1 MPAAERTTA
10 GQGRT
15 APRLRHSSVNP
26 WVVAGAA
33 ALIVTGWGY
42 AALSIWSDYHH
53 TLEDAR
59 TQLRTVVAGLEMQVE
74 SMLNDGIG
82 AAFAGANVIAASGDV
97 PDLSSPRTA
106 GMLADMLTGGDY
118 VRSLFIASPTSFV
131 RVGRENVRLR
141 GASPDW
147 LTALIGRPGAADA
160 MVGLRMVDPERSQHY
175 VVPVVRRARAQ
186 GLWVGGLFDFHEV
199 NDLYRRSIAAS
210 GALLLLGEDGS
221 TLVRV
226 PNRAAVGTIS
236 GKIAE
241 SGVFARR
248 PPDAGFIESA
258 AGPGQAPVFV
268 AFQRVR
274 GYPMF
279 AASGTGLD
287 AVLGPWESRR
297 RGTLAL
303 TAAASLAIVAMTWLL
318 NHYVTALWRRDFEYR
333 ALFNNAGFSAFTL
346 EGERFGDANRTTL
359 SMFGLPDEKAVRG
372 LTPWDVSPE
381 MQPDGT
387 LSQVLA
393 RRRMAMAQ
401 MEGQAR
407 FEWLHKR
414 MDTGETFPAEVELS
428 TIFVERRM
436 LSLAVVHD
444 LTERKRAEAS
454 WRESE
459 ARYRSLIDALPEAI
473 FVHRGKELLFGN
485 QAAATI
491 MGAPSVE
498 ALAGYPVLSFVAEH
512 DREIFRERTRRVLE
526 HGTEAQS
533 REVRLRR
540 FDGSLIWAESQGVA
554 VIFDGKPAV
563 QGIVRDITDRK
574 LAEEARTEA
583 DARIKQQSEALLN
596 LATRLEVSTAD
607 LRPALQR
614 ICMVADF
621 VLDAARV
628 EVWACEK
635 DAKRLRRLASFAPRT
650 GAPSSGPEVVDA
662 GLLPRFMAVLQ
673 NERVIEAHDV
683 NDDPASAEL
692 AAQGLCGPDIASV
705 VAAPVRAAG
714 EVVGFALVSH
724 RGSPREWHA
733 DEVTFVGGI
742 ADQIAQAFLDAE
754 RERAFNELRELA
766 GQLVRA
772 ENEVRRR
779 VGRDLHDSTGQLVAA
794 LVLKLTRLAADAEHL
809 DPECRKA
816 IGECVEL
823 AEKCSAEIRT
833 ASYLLHPPLLD
844 ELGLASAL
852 RWLVDGF
859 RDRSGI
865 DVKLDIPADFKRLD
879 GDSELALFRVAQEA
893 LTNVLRHS
901 GSHSARI
908 QVAVAK
914 GAVSLQI
921 EDDGKGMPQLNGH
934 SVDDSV
940 SLSVGMA
947 GMRER
952 MRQIGGS
959 VSVESATS
967 GTRVRATVPLSARV

>member
-1 MPAAERTTA
+1 MPAAESSPA

-26 WVVAGAA
+26 WVLAGAA
-33 ALIVTGWGY
+33 VLVAVGWGY
-42 AALSIWSDYHH
+42 AALSIWSDHRH
-53 TLEDAR
+53 TLEDER
-59 TQLRTVVAGLEMQVE
+59 NQLRTVAAGLEMQVE
-74 SMLNDGIG
+74 SMLNDGVG
-82 AAFAGANVIAASGDV
+82 AAFAGANVLESSGELAHLD
-97 PDLSSPRTA
+97 STHSA
-106 GMLADMLTGGDY
+106 EMLGSMLTGGDY
-118 VRSLFIASPTSFV
+118 VRSLFLATRTSFM
-131 RVGRENVRLR
+131 RVGRDNVRLH
-141 GASPDW
+141 GVPPDW
-147 LTALIGRPGAADA
+147 LTALIAQSGGAEA
-160 MVGLRMVDPERSQHY
+160 MVGLRMVDPERSEHY
-175 VVPVVRRARAQ
+175 VIPVVRRLRTQEA
-186 GLWVGGLFDFHEV
+186 WVGGLFDFHEV
-199 NDLYRRSIAAS
+199 NDLYRRSVAAPS
-210 GALLLLGEDGS
+210 ALLLLGEDGS

-226 PNRAAVGTIS
+226 PNRGTVS
-236 GKIAE
+236 TLSARIAE
-241 SGVFARR
+241 SGVFGHS
-248 PPDAGFIESA
+248 PPDSGFIESA
-258 AGPGQAPVFV
+258 GTAGNAPVFV

-274 GYPMF
+274 AYPMF
-279 AASGTGLD
+279 AASGTSLET
-287 AVLGPWESRR
+287 VLAPWQLRR
-297 RGTLAL
+297 RNTLAFM
-303 TAAASLAIVAMTWLL
+303 AVASLVIVAMTWML
-318 NHYVTALWRRDFEYR
+318 NHYISALWRRDFEYR
-333 ALFNNAGFSAFTL
+333 ALFNNAGFSAFTM
-346 EGERFGDANRTTL
+346 EGERFREANRTTL
-359 SMFGLPDEKAVRG
+359 SMFGLSDPQAALG

-393 RRRMAMAQ
+393 RRRMAIAQ
-401 MEGQAR
+401 LEGQAR

-428 TIFVERRM
+428 TVHVERRT
-436 LSLAVVHD
+436 LTLAVVHD

-459 ARYRSLIDALPEAI
+459 ARYRALIDSLPEAV
-473 FVHRGKELLFGN
+473 FVHRGKDLLFGN

-491 MGAPSVE
+491 LGAPSVD
-498 ALAGYPVLSFVAEH
+498 ALSGYPVMSFVAEH

-540 FDGSLIWAESQGVA
+540 FDGSLIWAESQGVQI
-554 VIFDGKPAV
+554 IFDGKPAV

-574 LAEEARTEA
+574 LQEQARSEA

-628 EVWACEK
+628 EVWAGEK
-635 DAKRLRRLASFAPRT
+635 DSKRVRRLACFSPRT
-650 GAPSSGPEVVDA
+650 GSPPGDPDVVDSR
-662 GLLPRFMAVLQ
+662 LLPRFMSVLQ
-673 NERVIEAHDV
+673 NERAIEAHDV
-683 NDDPASAEL
+683 NDDPAAAEL
-692 AAQGLCGPDIASV
+692 VAQRICGPDIASII
-705 VAAPVRAAG
+705 AAPVRTAG
-714 EVVGFALVSH
+714 DVVGFALVSH
-724 RGSPREWHA
+724 GGSPRDWHA

-742 ADQIAQAFLDAE
+742 ADQMAQAFLDAE
-754 RERAFNELRELA
+754 RERAFNELRDLA

-779 VGRDLHDSTGQLVAA
+779 VGRDLHDSTGQLLAA
-794 LVLKLTRLAADAEHL
+794 LELKLTRLAQDTQNL

-816 IGECVEL
+816 IGECVDL
-823 AEKCSAEIRT
+823 AQKCSAEIRT

-859 RDRSGI
+859 RERSGI
-865 DVKLDIPADFKRLD
+865 DVVLEVPPDFKRLD
-879 GDSELALFRVAQEA
+879 SDSELALFRVAQEA

-908 QVAVAK
+908 KVAAGK
-914 GAVSLQI
+914 GAVSLQV
-921 EDDGKGMPQLNGH
+921 EDDGKGMPQVNGH
-934 SVDDSV
+934 AVDDSV
-940 SLSVGMA
+940 PLSVGMA

-959 VSVESATS
+959 VSVESAAS
-967 GTRVRATVPLSARV
+967 GTRVRATVPLS